1 MQHKI
6 IPYLLLTAIAT
17 TSFLVGCGEE
27 DPVTPNGT
35 DTTTVNPS
43 NPDTAKTDTT
53 QIDTTKIDTTGQDTI
68 PADTGEIVIPV
79 DSTIHIAWKGTTA
92 EVTIDDKLKDAIA
105 YNVAGADVTITNT
118 DETGEFLFVLSGS
131 TTDGSFTYNGT
142 YKTSFQFRGLNI
154 TSSKGAAV
162 DIECG
167 KRVKL
172 KLEDGTTNSLSDA
185 ASGEQKAALYCRGH
199 LEISGGGDLKI
210 TGNARHALASKEYLQ
225 FKSSMGKINIAK
237 SAADGI
243 HCGEFL
249 EMNGGTVTLSNIG
262 ADGIQVET
270 DADSDESLNG
280 QFIMNG
286 GSINLTMTA
295 QDTKG
300 IRLDAAENNTSI
312 VPQMYINAG
321 SITVN
326 LTSTALGSKA
336 IASDGNLT
344 IGTSTT
350 SPTINVTVAAGTY
363 TDPSTD
369 EENRATGLKAEKTL
383 TIAGGTTT
391 VAATGAKARG
401 VRATTLVATGGT
413 LTVTNTGSK
422 SQGIKLD
429 NTFVSGQGGTVQGNF
444 KY

>member
-1 MQHKI
+1 M
-6 IPYLLLTAIAT
+6 
-17 TSFLVGCGEE
+17 
-27 DPVTPNGT
+27 
-35 DTTTVNPS
+35 PS
-43 NPDTAKTDTT
+43 
-53 QIDTTKIDTTGQDTI
+53 
-68 PADTGEIVIPV
+68 
-79 DSTIHIAWKGTTA
+79 
-92 EVTIDDKLKDAIA
+92 
-105 YNVAGADVTITNT
+105 
-118 DETGEFLFVLSGS
+118 
-131 TTDGSFTYNGT
+131 
-142 YKTSFQFRGLNI
+142 LN
-154 TSSKGAAV
+154 
-162 DIECG
+162 
-167 KRVKL
+167 
-172 KLEDGTTNSLSDA
+172 
-185 ASGEQKAALYCRGH
+185 
-199 LEISGGGDLKI
+199 
-210 TGNARHALASKEYLQ
+210 
-225 FKSSMGKINIAK
+225 
-237 SAADGI
+237 
-243 HCGEFL
+243 
-249 EMNGGTVTLSNIG
+249 NIG

-286 GSINLTMTA
+286 GSINLAVTA

-312 VPQMYINAG
+312 VPQMLINSG

-369 EENRATGLKAEKTL
+369 EENRATGLKAENTL

-391 VAATGAKARG
+391 VAATGQKSRG
-401 VRATTLVATGGT
+401 VRATTLVATGGS
-413 LTVTNTGSK
+413 LTVTNTSN

-429 NTFVSGQGGTVQGNF
+429 NTFVSGQGGTVSGNF